1 MANEELIPVKP
12 HRMYEAGAIQI
23 PTKYD
28 NDGNI
33 TAFKNIYA
41 NGAVEEI
48 EAEDG
53 NLDTIRANWVG
64 DNRFDKWRK
73 DNPNL
78 ASRLKTKGP
87 GGLTKSKW
95 YRSGKN
101 IRNLMLDGEKTWLG
115 KFLDLGVLPGLLAGG
130 TGGYLLG
137 EGIELAAKHLLPQN
151 HFLNKLRPGVSGL
164 ALGLI
169 GSGLGGTVGHLRRTN
184 VENQRQVAK
193 HVEDG
198 IMRKKAAMYQDPR
211 NFILEKLQSANDI
224 SSMMK
229 ASLADQVRRL
239 SPQQAQTLAA
249 AVRAAVGFGVGALIA
264 KFLGTNVAF
273 GGIMGALAPAVIKTM
288 TTRNPWVAPSYT
300 FY

>member
-12 HRMYEAGAIQI
+12 HSMHEAGAIQI
-23 PTKYD
+23 PTEYD

-48 EAEDG
+48 EADG

-64 DNRFDKWRK
+64 DNRYDQWRK

-78 ASRLKTKGP
+78 TRQLKTKGP
-87 GGLTKSKW
+87 GGLRKSKW
-95 YRSGKN
+95 YKSGRN
-101 IRNLMLDGEKTWLG
+101 IRNFMLDGEKTWLG
-115 KFLDLGVLPGLLAGG
+115 KFLDLGVLPGLLVGG

-137 EGIELAAKHLLPQN
+137 EGLELAAKHLLPAN
-151 HFLNKLRPGVSGL
+151 HFLNKWTPGVPGL
-164 ALGLI
+164 ALGVL
-169 GSGLGGTVGHLRRTN
+169 GGGLGGTVGHLRRTN
-184 VENQRQVAK
+184 VENQQQVAK

-198 IMRKKAAMYQDPR
+198 IMKKKAAMYQDPR

-224 SSMMK
+224 SSAMK

-249 AVRAAVGFGVGALIA
+249 AVRAAVGFGIGALIA

-273 GGIMGALAPAVIKTM
+273 GGILGALAPAVIKTM